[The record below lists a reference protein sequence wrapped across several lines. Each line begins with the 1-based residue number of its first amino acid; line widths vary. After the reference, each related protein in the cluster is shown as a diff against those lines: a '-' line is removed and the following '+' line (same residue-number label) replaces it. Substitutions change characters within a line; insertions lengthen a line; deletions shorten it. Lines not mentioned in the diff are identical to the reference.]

1 MNTNKILLIQF
12 DVYLSRNSKY
22 LFTDY
27 DLEEILARI
36 TKSQLEKK
44 YCLDFFIKNKIL
56 IVADGYNSY
65 YYTLEKIQLYKICN
79 KTIKPA

>member
-1 MNTNKILLIQF
+1 MFKKYKILLIQF

-44 YCLDFFIKNKIL
+44 YCLDFFIKNNEI
-56 IVADGYNSY
+56 Y
-65 YYTLEKIQLYKICN
+65 
-79 KTIKPA
+79 